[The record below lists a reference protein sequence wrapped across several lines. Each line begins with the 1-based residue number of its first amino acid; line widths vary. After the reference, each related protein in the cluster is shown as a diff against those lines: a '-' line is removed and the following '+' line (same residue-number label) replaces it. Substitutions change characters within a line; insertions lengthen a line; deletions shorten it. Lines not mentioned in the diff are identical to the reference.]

1 MQPSEPAGADSRPPD
16 SEITQ
21 WIRAARLGDAA
32 AGERLF
38 QAVYADL
45 KRIARHH
52 LAGQPPNATLST
64 TALVNETYLR
74 LARPESLELNDRTH
88 FFSVASRAMRQ
99 ILVDHARRRNAEKRG
114 GGQLAVELDE
124 ARHGA
129 SDQTVELLALERALE
144 RLESFD
150 ARLARVVEWR
160 FFGGLSLEQIAATL
174 GLTDRTVKR
183 DWRKARAFLFDQL
196 SGGDVEA

>member
-1 MQPSEPAGADSRPPD
+1 VPDAAESRPPESD
-16 SEITQ
+16 ITR
-21 WIRAARLGDAA
+21 WIRAARLGDAQ

-52 LAGQPPNATLST
+52 LAGQPSEATLST
-64 TALVNETYLR
+64 TALVHETYLR
-74 LARPESLELNDRTH
+74 LARPENLELNDRTH

-129 SDQTVELLALERALE
+129 SDQTVELLALDRALE

-150 ARLARVVEWR
+150 ARLAKVVVWG

-183 DWRKARAFLFDQL
+183 DWRKARAFLYDQL

>member
-1 MQPSEPAGADSRPPD
+1 MDSRPPD
-16 SEITQ
+16 IEITQ
-21 WIRAARLGDAA
+21 WIRAARLGDAE

-38 QAVYADL
+38 RAVYSDL

-52 LAGQPPNATLST
+52 LAGRPSDATLST

-74 LARPESLELNDRTH
+74 LARPDNLELNDRTH

-129 SDQTVELLALERALE
+129 ADQTVELLALERALE

-183 DWRKARAFLFDQL
+183 DWRKARAFLFEQL
-196 SGGDVEA
+196 AGGETEA